1 MFFAWIIDWLELTY
15 SEDHD
20 DEIDLVECEDNKQLM
35 LHNCTRQAQML
46 FYGAYNWKSSEE
58 THLND

>member
-1 MFFAWIIDWLELTY
+1 LGDIE
-15 SEDHD
+15 EK
-20 DEIDLVECEDNKQLM
+20 KQLM

-58 THLND
+58 TLLDD